1 MYLFKYILKRLLLLI
16 ITFFIIIT
24 ICYVLIKLLPSLP
37 VEQFGKDMELIL
49 RRRVL
54 LHQMRYNE
62 ATGEYVNTPIL
73 EQYVYFLY
81 YAFQGDFGASER
93 LYIGRDVW
101 SVFVEKVPFTVAVNF
116 YSIIISIPIGI
127 ALGIFA
133 AVKKNTWID
142 HIISTGVM
150 VFVSVPSFVFGFLV
164 QYLLCFKWQ
173 IFEPLMDATQGAFSW
188 RGFITMLP
196 ASLCLSFGSIA
207 GFARYT
213 RAELT
218 EVLTGEYI
226 LLARTKGLTRAQAT
240 VRHALR
246 NAMVPIFP
254 MILGEFIGIMSGSLI
269 LEGMFAIP
277 GVGALYVNS
286 IQASPPDYNFFIL
299 LSGFYILIGL
309 VAGIVV
315 DISYGFIDPRIR
327 MGAK

>member
-1 MYLFKYILKRLLLLI
+1 MYLFKYIIKRLFLLV
-16 ITFFIIIT
+16 ITFAIIMT
-24 ICYVLIKLLPSLP
+24 TCFVLIKLLPSRP
-37 VEQFGKDMELIL
+37 VEQFGKDMEIIL

-54 LHQMRYNE
+54 LHQMYVDE
-62 ATGEYVNTPIL
+62 AGNYCDTPIL
-73 EQYVYFLY
+73 EQFFYFLY
-81 YAFQGDFGASER
+81 YAFQGDFGVSEFISPG
-93 LYIGRDVW
+93 LDVW
-101 SVFVEKVPFTVAVNF
+101 SVFLEKVPYTVGVNL
-116 YSIIISIPIGI
+116 YSIVMSIPIGI
-127 ALGIFA
+127 ALGILA
-133 AVKKNTWID
+133 AIKKNTGID
-142 HIISTGVM
+142 HVISTGVM

-164 QYLLCFKWQ
+164 QYLLCFKWKL
-173 IFEPLMDATQGAFSW
+173 FAPLMDATNGPFSW
-188 RGFITMLP
+188 TGFTTMFP
-196 ASLCLSFGSIA
+196 AALCLSFGSIA

-218 EVLTGEYI
+218 EVLTGEYM

-246 NAMVPIFP
+246 NSMVPIFP

-269 LEGMFAIP
+269 LEGMFGIP
-277 GVGALYVNS
+277 GVGALYVAS